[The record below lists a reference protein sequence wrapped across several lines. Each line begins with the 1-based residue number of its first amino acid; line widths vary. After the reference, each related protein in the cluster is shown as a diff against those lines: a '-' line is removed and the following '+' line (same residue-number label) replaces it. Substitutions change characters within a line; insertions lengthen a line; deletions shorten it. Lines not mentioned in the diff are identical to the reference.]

1 VYVTYSSVGMEA
13 NNLGIEV
20 ELVNVPGV
28 INESPLLD
36 VNG

>member
-1 VYVTYSSVGMEA
+1 
-13 NNLGIEV
+13 LGIEV